1 MKNGQYSLYGHFGK
15 ETCRIDMSRNLS
27 IVEAKTHLSD
37 CIREVEQG
45 ESVLITRHGRAV
57 AALVPANII
66 EYVERLKKAGPEGG
80 LASVAGGWKGSEDLV
95 RILASSKRTK
105 PRRNKAID

>member
-1 MKNGQYSLYGHFGK
+1 MQ
-15 ETCRIDMSRNLS
+15 RNLS

-45 ESVLITRHGRAV
+45 GSVLITRHGKAV

-66 EYVERLKKAGPEGG
+66 KHVERLKKAGPQGG
-80 LASVAGGWKGSEDLV
+80 LASLAGGWKGSEDLV
-95 RILASSKRTK
+95 QLLERSKRSK
-105 PRRNKAID
+105 PRRHSDLV